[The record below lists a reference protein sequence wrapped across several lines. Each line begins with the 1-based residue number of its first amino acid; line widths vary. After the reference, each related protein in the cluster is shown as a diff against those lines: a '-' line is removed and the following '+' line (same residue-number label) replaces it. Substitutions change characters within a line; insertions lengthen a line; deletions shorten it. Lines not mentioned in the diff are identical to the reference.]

1 MSWFK
6 KIFSSQSSSQSSL
19 QSTSQEPKVCYS
31 TQISIKTK
39 EPKEKTTNA
48 TEREFEQCDEI
59 T

>member
-31 TQISIKTK
+31 TQISTKTK